1 MPVTPSQQ
9 TLRTRTLRTR
19 TLRTRTQRTR
29 GFSLVELVIAMGLL
43 AIIMMPIIALMATSY
58 KVYNASSTSRDG
70 TYVRQVALD
79 AAAIRLSA
87 TNRVLGAGTNYV
99 DVRTAA
105 GTTARLSY
113 TGGTLV
119 WRENGVNQVLV
130 QDLSNARFS
139 VGAAAGATATAGELI
154 LLEVGSRRPG
164 EPVETWSSTRL
175 WIKPTI

>member
-1 MPVTPSQQ
+1 MLNKET
-9 TLRTRTLRTR
+9 TLKTR
-19 TLRTRTQRTR
+19 R

-70 TYVRQVALD
+70 TYLRQVALD
-79 AAAIRLSA
+79 SAAIRLQN
-87 TNRVLGAGTNYV
+87 TNRVVAAGTNFV
-99 DVRTAA
+99 DVQTATGA
-105 GTTARLSY
+105 TARLSY
-113 TGGTLV
+113 SAGRLY
-119 WRENGVNQVLV
+119 WREGGVNHVLV

-139 VGAAAGATATAGELI
+139 VGAASGATPAAGDLL

-164 EPVETWSSTRL
+164 EPVETWSSTRF